1 MARARIVFMGTPD
14 LAATCLARLIDS
26 GTLDVVAVV
35 SQPDRPRGR
44 RLHIQ
49 PTPVKAMAL
58 ASNLPVLQPD
68 TARGP
73 GFLDSLR
80 ELKPDLIA
88 VAAYGQILPQTLL
101 DIPPHG
107 CLNVHTSLLPRY
119 RGAAP
124 IQWAILNGDRET
136 GVTIMQIVPELDAGD
151 IVTQAST
158 PITADDTAQTL
169 HDRLADLGADLLV
182 QTIPDY
188 LSGKLKPVPQN
199 AGEVVYARKITKADG
214 SVDWTRPAVA
224 IWNQVRG
231 LIPWPG
237 AFTQVSIDAR
247 PARLKLWQTKLE
259 RESGSPGTILEA
271 DRNGIVVACGDGSLR
286 ILELQPEGK
295 RRMTAREFLAGH
307 PLVVGS
313 RLTIS

>member
-259 RESGSPGTILEA
+259 RESGPPGTILEA

-295 RRMTAREFLAGH
+295 RRMTARDFLAGH
-307 PLVVGS
+307 SLAVGD